1 MSDSNRNV
9 DDDYEFSR
17 STYYELIEKGKE
29 SLTDMMAVAAST
41 EHPRAYEVLGSLI
54 KQISDVN
61 DRLMDLNKKH
71 KDIKKKE
78 EDVKALPAG
87 SVTNNLFVGSTTDLQ
102 RMILD
107 QQKANAPID
116 ITPKE

>member
-1 MSDSNRNV
+1 MTDSDKNI

-17 STYYELIEKGKE
+17 DTYYDLIEKGKE
-29 SLTDMMAVAAST
+29 GLRDMMQVAAST

-61 DRLMDLNKKH
+61 DRLMDLNKKR
-71 KDIKKKE
+71 KEIKKKDD
-78 EDVKALPAG
+78 DVKALAG
-87 SVTNNLFVGSTTDLQ
+87 GAVTNNLFVGSTTELQ